1 MATTYTVGDK
11 TKNNII
17 NESRKLFYKK
27 GYKDTTYTDISKAAD
42 VNRALIPYHFKSK
55 ELLGATIY
63 DLIINDT
70 TDKADSLLDTEDLS
84 SDLSGAFHVVVFFR
98 MFENEHFADFISEVY
113 DACKNDLYDID
124 IEKKLILSFDSK
136 FAKLNDKTISLLS
149 QSMASIRLNLIR
161 NLKKDDYTA
170 DDLAK
175 HYINMLLHYI
185 GYSEKKIN
193 ELTDAAISLAD
204 LIDINISTG
213 FSVKVS
219 YR

>member
-11 TKNNII
+11 TKSNII

-27 GYKDTTYTDISKAAD
+27 GYTETTYTDISKAAD
-42 VNRALIPYHFKSK
+42 VNRALIPYHFKNK

-63 DLIINDT
+63 DLIVEDT
-70 TDKADSLLDTEDLS
+70 TNKADSLLDTAELS

-98 MFENEHFADFISEVY
+98 MFENEHFANFISEVY
-113 DACKNDLYDID
+113 DACKNNLYDID

-136 FAKLNDKTISLLS
+136 FGKLNDKTISLLS
-149 QSMASIRLNLIR
+149 QSMAAIRLNLIR
-161 NLKKDDYTA
+161 NLKSDDYTA